1 MKRTVRFT
9 ALVLIV
15 ALCVCAFAGCVN
27 KQSWAVKSDGG
38 KHSISAA
45 MYIYLLEQNKSS
57 YLQSNSLTESEDMW
71 DEQYTD
77 EYTLGQYLQAYT
89 LETLVSYIIWR
100 QQFDNLGLSFTEAEE
115 AAIQAEIDAM
125 LEESGGETVVKE
137 SLRENGLDYDDYMDL
152 VYYDTQKV
160 YKVVDYYFGENGI
173 EPANEEDV
181 KAYFE
186 ENYARCKHI
195 LISSLDSDG
204 YTVTG
209 DEMLKVKQTAQEVY
223 DLAKKADD
231 AAFDKLIEQYN
242 EDEGVAAYP
251 DGYVFTTGEMV
262 DSFEKA
268 AFDMEVGE
276 TRLVESEYG
285 FHIMRKL
292 TLEDEQVFTDEVRR
306 QLLTQLKSTEL
317 AELYDQWTEDIPVKV
332 NRDVFKKYTCASI
345 GTAEEQEDQAQSLL
359 DSIVGQLG
367 LEESEE

>member
-1 MKRTVRFT
+1 MKRTVRLT

-15 ALCVCAFAGCVN
+15 ALCVCAFTGCVN
-27 KQSWAVKSDGG
+27 KQSWAVKSDDG
-38 KHSISAA
+38 KHSISAG
-45 MYIYLLEQNKSS
+45 MYIYLLTQNKSS
-57 YLQSNSLTESEDMW
+57 YLESNSLTESDDMW

-77 EYTLGQYLQAYT
+77 EYTLGEYLQAYT

-100 QQFDNLGLSFTEAEE
+100 EQFDNLGLSFTAEEE
-115 AAIQAEIDAM
+115 AAIQQEIDAM
-125 LEESGGETVVKE
+125 LEESGGEDVVKA
-137 SLRENGLDYDDYMDL
+137 SLKENDLNYDEYIDL

-173 EPANEEDV
+173 DPANEEEI
-181 KAYFE
+181 KTYFE

-209 DEMLKVKQTAQEVY
+209 DDMLQVKKTAQEVY
-223 DLAKKADD
+223 DLAKKADET
-231 AAFDKLIEQYN
+231 AFDELIEQYN
-242 EDEGVAAYP
+242 EDEGVASYP

-262 DSFEKA
+262 DTFEKA

-292 TLEDEQVFTDEVRR
+292 SLEDDSVFTEEVRR

-317 AELYDQWTEDIPVKV
+317 AELYDQWTADISVKV
-332 NRDVFKKYTCASI
+332 NQDVFKKYTCVSI
-345 GTAEEQEDQAQSLL
+345 GTTEEEEDEAQSLL

-367 LEESEE
+367 LEEGE